1 MDAKITKQRLGNLL
15 AYDWLKIVVCIAA
28 AVALLSI
35 FFTMVGTTPTEAQTF
50 EVYAYTDVGAG
61 SDFYNMSDAFE
72 EKKIFSYEILESNFN
87 SFSGNAYAGSAYT
100 ARRAAG
106 EGTAMFVTDV
116 TVVDDDGNVT
126 SESTLKAMT
135 ARESDGA
142 CYGLYAGEEDTGG
155 FWDTQYFIE
164 VWCKE
169 YLAKF
174 YDTESYEKLEG
185 FDARVEEHF
194 LARNAKDKRFRS
206 AAKKQKGIVLEKAR
220 IESLK
225 NDYLAVRSALD
236 DGKIS
241 YRIVSYSDGDR
252 CAGFDVSGLHGGL
265 DNLVYRVADGTRTT
279 DGVVLVL
286 FFNER
291 GAGNDLRMETLT
303 FLRYLVETYGA

>member
-1 MDAKITKQRLGNLL
+1 LDAKITKQRLGNLL

-194 LARNAKDKRFRS
+194 LARNAKDKRHSQFVRQTAEISRRHHQIRFLIGRRILRNKEKISQILLCRLQLYDCDSRPRRS
-206 AAKKQKGIVLEKAR
+206 ADKIICIIRISRSYACQKRAVSFFIPAWDALIGIIEHQRLVNILSGVLG
-220 IESLK
+220 S
-225 NDYLAVRSALD
+225 V
-236 DGKIS
+236 
-241 YRIVSYSDGDR
+241 
-252 CAGFDVSGLHGGL
+252 
-265 DNLVYRVADGTRTT
+265 
-279 DGVVLVL
+279 
-286 FFNER
+286 
-291 GAGNDLRMETLT
+291 
-303 FLRYLVETYGA
+303 

>member
-35 FFTMVGTTPTEAQTF
+35 FFTMVGTRPTNAQTF
-50 EVYAYTDVGAG
+50 EVYAYTDVSTG
-61 SDFYNMSDAFE
+61 SDFTRLDDEFE
-72 EKKIFSYEILESNFN
+72 EKKTFSYEILETSWN

-106 EGTAMFVTDV
+106 EGTAMFMTDV
-116 TVVDDDGNVT
+116 TETDEEGNIT

-142 CYGLYAGEEDTGG
+142 CYGLYAGEAGTGG
-155 FWDTQYFIE
+155 FWDTQYYIE
-164 VWCKE
+164 VWCKQ

-174 YDTESYEKLEG
+174 YNTENFEKLAD

-194 LARNAKDKRFRS
+194 LARNNKDKRFRS
-206 AAKKQKGIVLEKAR
+206 SAKKQEGIALEKAR
-220 IESLK
+220 IEGLK
-225 NDYLAVRSALD
+225 EDYLAVVAALEE
-236 DGKIS
+236 GKLS
-241 YRIVSYSDGDR
+241 HRKVTYSDGER
-252 CAGFDVSGLHGGL
+252 CAAFDISGLHGGI
-265 DNLVYRVADGTRTT
+265 DQLVFRAVDGTRSA
-279 DGVVLVL
+279 DGVVLIL

-291 GAGNDLRMETLT
+291 GSGNDLAMDTLS
-303 FLRYLVETYGA
+303 FLRFLVEKYGV

>member
-28 AVALLSI
+28 AIALLSI

-50 EVYAYTDVGAG
+50 ELYAYTDVSAG
-61 SDFYNMSDAFE
+61 SDFYNIADSMED
-72 EKKIFSYEILESNFN
+72 KKIFSYEILETGFN

-126 SESTLKAMT
+126 GESTLKSMT
-135 ARESDGA
+135 AGEDGA
-142 CYGLYAGEEDTGG
+142 CNGLYAGEKNTGG
-155 FWDTQYFIE
+155 FWDTQYFVE

-174 YDTESYEKLEG
+174 YNTETYEKLAD

-206 AAKKQKGIVLEKAR
+206 AAKKQEGIALEKAR
-220 IESLK
+220 IEGLK
-225 NDYLAVRSALD
+225 DDYLAVLGALD
-236 DGKIS
+236 EGKLS

-265 DNLVYRVADGTRTT
+265 DNLVYRMADGARST
-279 DGVVLVL
+279 DGIVLVL

-291 GAGNDLRMETLT
+291 GSGNDLRMETLS
-303 FLRYLVETYGA
+303 FLRYLTETYGA